1 MTDHSITI
9 NNSVRTLGIGATSR
23 WGTMVWGVDKWGGGS
38 IPIQVVKFTAI
49 AISNTFNT
57 TIELVKYVTK
67 GISNTQAIVLDP
79 VKIPYKLIDNSI
91 GQTSAIPIKNPTKVL
106 SIDAPVATEIAK
118 EASISFSNS
127 IAATED
133 LGSLK
138 IYDNAGFVD
147 EFPGGIPDGVDR
159 IWDNWVEPA
168 QQSDVSS
175 QSTDPTT
182 TWSET

>member
-1 MTDHSITI
+1 MTNHSITI

-23 WGTMVWGVDKWGGGS
+23 WGTMVWGTDKWGEGS
-38 IPIQVVKFTAI
+38 IPVQAIKFTAI
-49 AISNTFNT
+49 AISNAFNT
-57 TIELVKYVTK
+57 TVTIVKYVTK
-67 GISNTQAIVLDP
+67 GISNSQSVTSDV
-79 VKIPYKLIDNSI
+79 VKIPYKLIANSV
-91 GQTSAIPIKNPTKVL
+91 GSTSALSELVATKVL
-106 SIDAPVATEIAK
+106 TVDTPVATDIAK
-118 EASISFSNS
+118 EAAISFSNS